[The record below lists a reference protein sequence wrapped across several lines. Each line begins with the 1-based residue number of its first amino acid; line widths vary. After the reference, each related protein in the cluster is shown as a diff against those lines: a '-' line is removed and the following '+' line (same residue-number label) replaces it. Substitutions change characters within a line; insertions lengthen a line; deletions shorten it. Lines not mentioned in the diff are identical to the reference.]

1 MSVLLAGSMA
11 VPVGAGE
18 IEVMADGEGVPAVRY
33 AGDDRFETAAL
44 VGTDDSPTG
53 ASYAGDEVILTRG
66 DAFPDGL
73 AGSLLA
79 GRAEAPVLLTGTDSI
94 PDSTWDAIEQ
104 IDPSKVHLHGGP
116 HALASAGRTPAR
128 PSLSA

>member
-94 PDSTWDAIEQ
+94 PTAPGTRSSRSTRRRCTCSVGRS
-104 IDPSKVHLHGGP
+104 PS
-116 HALASAGRTPAR
+116 AR
-128 PSLSA
+128 P